1 MDPYTLAHLA
11 GHSDF
16 STTRRYVHPSW
27 ETVRAAVLKAEEE
40 QTGHKN
46 GHSNEN
52 SPSADLGLRMAIN

>member
-11 GHSDF
+11 VHSDF
-16 STTRRYVHPSW
+16 CTTRRYIHPSW

-40 QTGHKN
+40 HTGHNK

-52 SPSADLGLRMAIN
+52 SPSVDLGLRLAIN